1 LTGDAEIPL
10 DLDRVLATLNRHGVD
25 YLLVG
30 GVSAIAHGATRPT
43 VDFDCLAERSKAN
56 LDRLADALKDLHAR
70 LRVGGMSDEE
80 SKALPTIIDAKTFE
94 ATLTSTW
101 RTDAGDFDVLS
112 AIPDRAGN
120 RQGYADL
127 IERATSAP
135 LGRHSVLVASLDD
148 VIASKE
154 WANRPKDHEALPEL
168 RELRDRSD

>member
-1 LTGDAEIPL
+1 MTGDADIPL
-10 DLDRVLATLNRHGVD
+10 DLDRVLGTLNRHGVD

-43 VDFDCLAERSKAN
+43 VDFDCLAERSTQN
-56 LDRLADALKDLHAR
+56 LDRLANALKELNAR

-80 SKALPTIIDAKTFE
+80 SKALPTIIDATTFE
-94 ATLTSTW
+94 ALSTSTW

-112 AIPDRAGN
+112 SIPDRDGN
-120 RQGYADL
+120 RQGYAEL
-127 IERATSAP
+127 LERAEAAP

-168 RELRDRSD
+168 RELRDQSD

>member
-1 LTGDAEIPL
+1 LISDAEIPL

-43 VDFDCLAERSKAN
+43 VDFDCLAERSTEN
-56 LDRLADALKDLHAR
+56 LDRLADALKELNAR
-70 LRVGGMSDEE
+70 LRVGGLSDEE
-80 SKALPTIIDAKTFE
+80 SKALPTIIDARTFE
-94 ATLTSTW
+94 ATQTSTW

-112 AIPDRAGN
+112 AIPDRDGN

-127 IERATSAP
+127 LARAKAAP

-154 WANRPKDHEALPEL
+154 WANRPKDHDALPEL
-168 RELRDRSD
+168 RELRDSAD